1 MFLVHVEGNI
11 GSGKSTFLN
20 YMNRNYGHLCSVI
33 TEPVHLWR
41 DVGGNNLL
49 EQYYS
54 QPDKYAEIFQTHAFL
69 TTVGYRRRQM
79 TTENNIVFVERSLD
93 SSVFCFSKVL
103 CSLGLIRPELQ
114 TVFEKNFHLF
124 EEPRPDRTIYFRTEN
139 IDVLKGRISRRA
151 RAEENI
157 VSDNFLSELNSAHDK
172 LFFGDDKAIVIPAD
186 LPLETLQET
195 YFEPIWKDIQ
205 TIANGGCVGGIPPQ
219 VPEVS

>member
-20 YMNRNYGHLCSVI
+20 YMKCNYGDSCSVI

-41 DVGGNNLL
+41 DVDGNNLL

-54 QPDKYAEIFQTHAFL
+54 QPHKYAEIFQTHAFL

-79 TTENNIVFVERSLD
+79 TTENNNIVFVERSLD

-151 RAEENI
+151 RAEEI
-157 VSDNFLSELNSAHDK
+157 VVSDNFLSELNSAHDK
-172 LFFGDDKAIVIPAD
+172 LFFRDDNAIVIPAD
-186 LPLETLQET
+186 LPLETLQIN
-195 YFEPIWKDIQ
+195 YFEPIWKDIL
-205 TIANGGCVGGIPPQ
+205 TIAKGGCVGGI